1 MTAVGPDFSRA
12 SRARLRAAMRQ
23 LADNNKISY
32 KCQKLTYTTRAP
44 GYGLRT
50 TGFGLRASAWWSEVT
65 NTREIVEEMGGAA
78 CRVADQDR
86 GRKLTPRCVLR
97 SPRRVSAQTAPLRQS
112 SGSGIRT
119 GNAVLQRSPGGCVR
133 AGAPGRA
140 RGGER
145 VDWTVTFTATTS
157 SGSAPCSQGRCETC
171 APFSFARAP
180 AARERHG
187 KARSLE
193 PEPGARG
200 GA

>member
-1 MTAVGPDFSRA
+1 MSKTDIHNSGYGGYG
-12 SRARLRAAMRQ
+12 L
-23 LADNNKISY
+23 
-32 KCQKLTYTTRAP
+32 RAP
-44 GYGLRT
+44 GYGLR
-50 TGFGLRASAWWSEVT
+50 AWWCEVT
-65 NTREIVEEMGGAA
+65 NAREIVEEMGGAA

-86 GRKLTPRCVLR
+86 GGKLTPSRVLR

-119 GNAVLQRSPGGCVR
+119 GNAVLQRSAGGCVR

-180 AARERHG
+180 DARERHG

-193 PEPGARG
+193 SGAWSPKPISSTARYPGMAPGTPSSTTHDRS
-200 GA
+200 A